1 MRNRYRRR
9 LLGALA
15 ALGFASLLSA
25 PSVDAEASRPRLGDA
40 DEFAVIADQ
49 SITNAGATSISGS
62 VAIAASSNLLGFPPG
77 IILGETHLADATA
90 LDVAGDT
97 AAVNQDLKAQPCNS
111 DRSGQD
117 QGGLR
122 LGEMVYCYN
131 EPATLDGELRMDALN
146 DLGAVWVFQI
156 RGSYDV
162 AAGSKMILANG
173 AQACNV
179 FWQVTGSMTV
189 GDGAQL
195 VGTFLSDENIVLGQG
210 VTLNGRVWAPQGSVT
225 MDDSS
230 ISQSACAS
238 STGQITTTT
247 TSTTPPTTDTTVA
260 PTPTTAAPTP
270 TSTPTPTTTPGS
282 GTGDGSGTG
291 SGTGTGTGTGTGSG
305 NDGDDG
311 GLANTGPVS
320 MIVAAL
326 AMGALSLG
334 HALVG
339 TERAVRWNKRRW
351 RPRHAAPRLARLR
364 RRR

>member
-1 MRNRYRRR
+1 MIRPVHDMTNRYRRR
-9 LLGALA
+9 FLGALG
-15 ALGFASLLSA
+15 ALTVASFVGA
-25 PSVDAEASRPRLGDA
+25 PWVGAEATRPRLGDA

-49 SITNAGATSISGS
+49 SVTNTGATTIAGS

-77 IILGETHLADATA
+77 EITGNVHLADATA

-97 AAVNQDLKAQPCNS
+97 AAVNQNLKAQPCNS

-146 DLGAVWVFQI
+146 DIGAVWVFQVK
-156 RGSYDV
+156 GSYDI

-179 FWQVTGSMTV
+179 FWQVTGTMTV

-195 VGTFLSDENIVLGQG
+195 VGTFLTDESIVLGEG
-210 VTLNGRVWAPQGSVT
+210 VTLNGRLWAPQGSIT
-225 MDDSS
+225 LNDNT

-247 TSTTPPTTDTTVA
+247 TAAPAPPPTDTTVA
-260 PTPTTAAPTP
+260 PTPTTAAPA
-270 TSTPTPTTTPGS
+270 PTPTTTPGS
-282 GTGDGSGTG
+282 GTGSG
-291 SGTGTGTGTGTGSG
+291 SGTGTGTGSGTGTDG
-305 NDGDDG
+305 DGDDG
-311 GLANTGPVS
+311 GLAATGPVS
-320 MIVAAL
+320 MLVAAL
-326 AMGALSLG
+326 AMGALG
-334 HALVG
+334 IGNALVG

-351 RPRHAAPRLARLR
+351 RPRHAEPRFARFR
-364 RRR
+364 RR